1 MDVLLKGSE
10 EFGLLAH
17 GFTYSCHT
25 VSAAAGVATMD
36 LVDSMGLVGNAR
48 DTGAYLNAI
57 LREALGAHPNVGEV
71 RGAGLLAAV
80 EFMEDPGA
88 RRWFPTMSVAPKIA
102 AAMLARGVIAR
113 PLPEG
118 DIIGF
123 APPLCFTRAE
133 ADTAVAALA
142 DAVREVLGA

>member
-1 MDVLLKGSE
+1 M
-10 EFGLLAH
+10 AN
-17 GFTYSCHT
+17 
-25 VSAAAGVATMD
+25 AGA
-36 LVDSMGLVGNAR
+36 
-48 DTGAYLNAI
+48 TGAYLLAS
-57 LREALGAHPNVGEV
+57 LCEAMDGHPNVAEV
-71 RGAGLLAAV
+71 RGVGLLCAV
-80 EFMEDPGA
+80 EFQEDPGA

-133 ADTAVAALA
+133 VDTAVAALR
-142 DAVREVLGA
+142 DAVREVLGG